1 MLRRYVGKT
10 DHTHRI
16 LKSDHVNYVR
26 FRLLVSWEQM
36 RWKGLSDIL
45 KIAQNRPKPA
55 NQNIVCNSQFSA
67 L

>member
-26 FRLLVSWEQM
+26 FRLLVFGSKCD
-36 RWKGLSDIL
+36 WKGLLTGL
-45 KIAQNRPKPA
+45 K
-55 NQNIVCNSQFSA
+55 
-67 L
+67 